1 MHGLSFEPNKS
12 GPSQAHDQHFCC
24 YLVSSQTQSKR
35 LLVEKN
41 ERKVRDHEEE
51 GGPRVR
57 GVAS

>member
-12 GPSQAHDQHFCC
+12 GPFQAHDQHFCC

-35 LLVEKN
+35 LLVKN

-51 GGPRVR
+51 EGPRVR